1 MRSGADVVVLPGQA
15 MLGLVRAVAALGAS
29 GIARYAVVGG
39 IAVTARLG
47 HAHRAT
53 SDVDAVVDETVP
65 PEAVAAL
72 LELPE
77 TEVTSSA
84 AHRVLVHGTK
94 VEFLPVA
101 PLRSPD
107 LLGLSPTQAL
117 FAAAHWWALDTATP
131 MTLVAGVDHSVIAR
145 APFATPAALIAMKLH
160 AIENRGATSTLK
172 RAGDAWDMYRL
183 LVDLDADGS
192 VREGLAGSFPE
203 LRRLVRDAANRVL
216 VDQAD
221 QTRAWL
227 RGGDDVMAAITAAD
241 LRYVGRLLVDALE

>member
-1 MRSGADVVVLPGQA
+1 MV
-15 MLGLVRAVAALGAS
+15 GLVRAVAALSDS

-53 SDVDAVVDETVP
+53 SDIDAVVDESVP
-65 PEAVAAL
+65 PDAVTAL
-72 LELPE
+72 LALPH
-77 TEVTSSA
+77 TEVVPAT

-101 PLRSPD
+101 PLQTPD
-107 LLGLSPTQAL
+107 LDGLPPKQAL

-131 MTLVAGVDHSVIAR
+131 IRLIASADDTVVAT
-145 APFATPAALIAMKLH
+145 APFATPAALVAMKLH
-160 AIENRGATSTLK
+160 AIQDRGATSTLK
-172 RAGDAWDMYRL
+172 RAGDAWDVYRL

-192 VREGLAGSFPE
+192 VRAGLASSFPE
-203 LRRLVRDAANRVL
+203 LRQLVRDAAQRVL
-216 VDQAD
+216 VDQAER
-221 QTRAWL
+221 TRAWL

-241 LRYVGRLLVDALE
+241 LRYVGSLLVDALG